1 VAPHE
6 PHESRMR
13 IVQLANLHSATSGG
27 LRTCVN
33 ALGRAYVG
41 AGHERVL
48 VVPGRRSRMQE
59 TESGLVV
66 TVAGQPVGSGYRVIC
81 RPGPVLRLLERL
93 SPDSVE
99 VSDKATLIAAG
110 RWARENGVRSVLL
123 SHERLDAILAPRVPG
138 WLPVERLAD
147 RWNGRLA
154 GTFDTVVVASAFAER
169 EFVRIGAPSVHRIPL
184 GVDLEVFRPQ
194 PRLLP
199 SDPPGAAGTPVRLL
213 YVGRLSPEKRPDLA
227 IGAVRVLHRRG
238 VPVRLDMLG
247 DGPLRP
253 RLERM
258 AAALPVA
265 FRGRVDSRYALARR
279 VGAADVAL
287 APCPVES
294 FGLSVLEALACGT
307 PVVTTTSGAAQEL
320 LAPGAGLAVPVGEES
335 LADGVEAV
343 LSWPVA
349 GTRQAARRRA
359 EEFPWSTTARRMLA
373 VHETGTPTGH
383 VPGGD
388 TAPPARGLAG

>member
-1 VAPHE
+1 
-6 PHESRMR
+6 
-13 IVQLANLHSATSGG
+13 
-27 LRTCVN
+27 
-33 ALGRAYVG
+33 
-41 AGHERVL
+41 
-48 VVPGRRSRMQE
+48 
-59 TESGLVV
+59 
-66 TVAGQPVGSGYRVIC
+66 
-81 RPGPVLRLLERL
+81 
-93 SPDSVE
+93 
-99 VSDKATLIAAG
+99 
-110 RWARENGVRSVLL
+110 
-123 SHERLDAILAPRVPG
+123 
-138 WLPVERLAD
+138 
-147 RWNGRLA
+147 
-154 GTFDTVVVASAFAER
+154 
-169 EFVRIGAPSVHRIPL
+169 
-184 GVDLEVFRPQ
+184 
-194 PRLLP
+194 
-199 SDPPGAAGTPVRLL
+199 
-213 YVGRLSPEKRPDLA
+213 
-227 IGAVRVLHRRG
+227 
-238 VPVRLDMLG
+238 MLG

-279 VGAADVAL
+279 VGAADMAL